1 MGIGEPSLSSSQ
13 PFSIFSFG
21 WLRVKVS
28 NLLCFYAFSALL
40 LLAFWFSIV
49 KAPLA
54 FVFYILW
61 ILGLILHKQTLLK
74 NPRGDLSHFC
84 IFGPCRKTSPTF
96 WRLRWGVK
104 LLTQEKW
111 CLQRGGTSK
120 EMVFLTP
127 TCHSKGNCMMFYH
140 ARRAL
145 WSWAWKSS
153 ILSSLRYW
161 RWSDSCNKIASTF
174 GNHPRSEG
182 RRDYQLSYSRKKNF
196 FHSSILYYYYYYY
209 YFFSYHSYEWIII
222 YLLLYMIFVKIFVAA
237 WKCKN
242 GEPQIQQRR
251 EWWFQPIINNAKL

>member
-1 MGIGEPSLSSSQ
+1 M
-13 PFSIFSFG
+13 F
-21 WLRVKVS
+21 
-28 NLLCFYAFSALL
+28 LCFFCT
-40 LLAFWFSIV
+40 FVVSI
-49 KAPLA
+49 LILSCQSTIS
-54 FVFYILW
+54 FFFLYILW

-74 NPRGDLSHFC
+74 NPRGDLSRFC
-84 IFGPCRKTSPTF
+84 IFSPCRKTFPIF

-127 TCHSKGNCMMFYH
+127 TCHSKGNCMMFYR

-145 WSWAWKSS
+145 WSWAWKSL

-161 RWSDSCNKIASTF
+161 RWSDSCNKIASTS

-182 RRDYQLSYSRKKNF
+182 WRDYQLSYSRKKI
-196 FHSSILYYYYYYY
+196 SSTHQYYYYYYY
-209 YFFSYHSYEWIII
+209 FFFSYHSYEWIII
-222 YLLLYMIFVKIFVAA
+222 YLLLYMIFVKIFVAT

-242 GEPQIQQRR
+242 GEPQIQPRR

>member
-13 PFSIFSFG
+13 PFSISSFG
-21 WLRVKVS
+21 WLRVEVS

-40 LLAFWFSIV
+40 LLAFWFSLV

-74 NPRGDLSHFC
+74 NPRGDLSRFC

-127 TCHSKGNCMMFYH
+127 TCHSKGNCMMFYR

-161 RWSDSCNKIASTF
+161 RWSDSCNKIASTS

-182 RRDYQLSYSRKKNF
+182 WRDYQLSYSRKKNF
-196 FHSSILYYYYYYY
+196 FHSSIL
-209 YFFSYHSYEWIII
+209 
-222 YLLLYMIFVKIFVAA
+222 LLLLLLFLAIILMDESSYISCFTWYL
-237 WKCKN
+237 WKFLLQH
-242 GEPQIQQRR
+242 E
-251 EWWFQPIINNAKL
+251 NAKMASHKSNREGNDGSNK